1 MAPGPIMP
9 GAGTGAMPGS
19 WGGEDEKK
27 EGGSGGKGG
36 GGFWAWLTGKRGKDG
51 AVMPL
56 APNPDALPGHAL
68 PEDVRRSQAAE
79 EDRLEMGEQE
89 GWGGARPGNVD
100 GYGRGGAGYGRVDG
114 AQYEVMGNVD
124 GYGDGHGHGRQAYVG
139 GGDLGYDGDRMEEV
153 VPLARFPPANYR
165 YGDGVYDRV

>member
-9 GAGTGAMPGS
+9 GS
-19 WGGEDEKK
+19 WGGGEDEKK

-36 GGFWAWLTGKRGKDG
+36 GFWAWLTGKKRGDE
-51 AVMPL
+51 AVVPL

-79 EDRLEMGEQE
+79 EDRLETGEQE
-89 GWGGARPGNVD
+89 GWAGSRPGNVD
-100 GYGRGGAGYGRVDG
+100 GYGRGDSGYGRGDG
-114 AQYEVMGNVD
+114 AQYEVVGNVD
-124 GYGDGHGHGRQAYVG
+124 GYGNGYGHGRQAYVG
-139 GGDLGYDGDRMEEV
+139 GGDLGYGGDRMEEV